1 MSVRIFNSLVDQERV
16 TKALEDAL
24 VSAKSGSSG
33 QEMTHA
39 WLFTGPPGSGRSNAA
54 KSFAAALVCKADGCG
69 ECTDCS
75 TAINGTHPDVEI
87 LDVSGISIKI
97 DEIRELVA
105 RSAWGASISNWRI
118 VVIEDCDRMTEAAAN
133 ALLKALEEPASQTVW
148 LLCAP
153 TLQDVLPTIRSR
165 CRHLN
170 LKTPNVSEI
179 TKFLINNLGA
189 NTKDAELAARIS
201 HGHIGRAKGFL
212 KDSDFKETRKRY
224 LDILFS
230 AKDEASAI
238 RAASKLLDLATDR
251 ATLFVSDRTES
262 ESETLKSALQG
273 TGRGLVSGGAK
284 AIKDLERD
292 QKLRLNRTI
301 KDEIDSALL
310 DYSTLLRDSL
320 VSNSN
325 RINLDLNEEIDR
337 LKGTTKSELRSHVL
351 TVMSHTRELLTS
363 NASQL
368 MLLERMFLAF
378 APLNRGN

>member
-1 MSVRIFNSLVDQERV
+1 VSVRIFNSLVDQERV

-337 LKGTTKSELRSHVL
+337 LKSTTKSELRSHVL

>member
-1 MSVRIFNSLVDQERV
+1 MSVRIFNSLVDQDRV

-337 LKGTTKSELRSHVL
+337 LKSTTKSELRSHVL

>member
-170 LKTPNVSEI
+170 LKTPNDSEI

-273 TGRGLVSGGAK
+273 TSRGLVSGGAK

-337 LKGTTKSELRSHVL
+337 LKSTTKSELRSHVL

>member
-189 NTKDAELAARIS
+189 KTKDAELAARIS

-337 LKGTTKSELRSHVL
+337 LKSTTKSELRSHVL

>member
-337 LKGTTKSELRSHVL
+337 LKSTTKSELRSHVL

-368 MLLERMFLAF
+368 MLLERVFIAF

>member
-1 MSVRIFNSLVDQERV
+1 MSVRIFNGLVDQERV

-337 LKGTTKSELRSHVL
+337 LKSTTKSELRSHVL

>member
-170 LKTPNVSEI
+170 LKTPNASEI

-251 ATLFVSDRTES
+251 ATLFVSDITES

-337 LKGTTKSELRSHVL
+337 LKSTTKSELRSHVL

>member
-337 LKGTTKSELRSHVL
+337 LKSTTKSELRSHVL

>member
-251 ATLFVSDRTES
+251 ATLFVSDRTEF

-337 LKGTTKSELRSHVL
+337 LKSTTKSELRSHVL

>member
-170 LKTPNVSEI
+170 LKTPNASEI

-337 LKGTTKSELRSHVL
+337 LKSTTKS
-351 TVMSHTRELLTS
+351 
-363 NASQL
+363 
-368 MLLERMFLAF
+368 
-378 APLNRGN
+378 